1 MGEISKYEDS
11 GSGAELSKRDNLP
24 DQSFSGRGQHSGP
37 VLLDIEGD
45 SIDGTVTVGDVD
57 FASVRVF
64 TRSTV
69 QAVIDAVRK
78 TKIYLSG
85 STLTVKVPNFQVPPT
100 VIQGG
105 NSRMVFSGNVSFV
118 SVGRG
123 ATVIGGSGSGED
135 MVRVEVTL
143 PRNSGVRADLGSGL
157 LDVHGD
163 LVGIDGDLSSGSIAV
178 HGSVGKARAEL
189 SSGSF
194 RIGRVTEGIEATASS
209 GSLNVGEYTGSH
221 AKLRISSGSMN
232 LNVGRD
238 ASGTIDVRVS
248 SGSANIGGT
257 RGRTDL
263 DIRTKKSSGSINL
276 Y

>member
-1 MGEISKYEDS
+1 MGEISKYEGG
-11 GSGAELSKRDNLP
+11 GSSAELSKRDGLP
-24 DQSFSGRGQHSGP
+24 DQSFSGKGQHSGP
-37 VLLDIEGD
+37 VLLDISGD
-45 SIDGTVTVGDVD
+45 SIHGTVTVDAVD
-57 FASVRVF
+57 FASVRVY

-69 QAVIDAVRK
+69 QSVTDAVRK

-85 STLTVKVPNFQVPPT
+85 STLTVKVPDFQVPPT

-105 NSRMVFSGNVSFV
+105 SSRMVFSGSVSFV

-143 PRNSGVRADLGSGL
+143 PRHSGIRADLGSGL
-157 LDVHGD
+157 FDVYGD
-163 LVGIDGDLSSGSIAV
+163 LVGIEGDLSSGSIDV
-178 HGSVGKARAEL
+178 HGSVGKALVEL

-194 RIGRVTEGIEATASS
+194 GIGRVTEGIEAKTSS
-209 GSLNVGEYTGSH
+209 GSLNIGEYTGSH
-221 AKLRISSGSMN
+221 AKLRVSSGSMN
-232 LNVGRD
+232 LNVGRA

-248 SGSANIGGT
+248 SGSANISGT

-263 DIRTKKSSGSINL
+263 DIRTKKSSGSLNV

>member
-1 MGEISKYEDS
+1 VNSIIKY
-11 GSGAELSKRDNLP
+11 GSGGSEPSKRDGLP
-24 DQSFSGRGQHSGP
+24 DQSFSGKGQHSGP
-37 VLLDIEGD
+37 VLLDISGD
-45 SIDGTVTVGDVD
+45 SIHGTVTVDAVD
-57 FASVRVF
+57 FASVRVY

-69 QAVIDAVRK
+69 QSVIDAVRK
-78 TKIYLSG
+78 AKIYLSG
-85 STLTVKVPNFQVPPT
+85 STLTVKVPDFQVPPT

-105 NSRMVFSGNVSFV
+105 NSRMVFSGSVSFV

-143 PRNSGVRADLGSGL
+143 PRQSGIRANLGSGL

-163 LVGIDGDLSSGSIAV
+163 LVGIEGDLSSGSIDV
-178 HGSVGKARAEL
+178 HGSVGKALVEL

-194 RIGRVTEGIEATASS
+194 GIGRVTEGIEAKASS
-209 GSLNVGEYTGSH
+209 GSLNIGEYTGSH
-221 AKLRISSGSMN
+221 AKLRVSSGSMN
-232 LNVGRD
+232 LNVGRA

-248 SGSANIGGT
+248 SGSANISGT

-263 DIRTKKSSGSINL
+263 DIRTKKSSGSLNV